1 MNKLI
6 YIAVVMDP
14 RYKMEFMGFAL
25 SAVYGNEKGL
35 DLTHKIKS
43 VVYELFDEYKRMFA
57 NENANINDGHVH
69 SNAIENL
76 DEEG

>member
-25 SAVYGNEKGL
+25 SAVYGNGKGL
-35 DLTHKIKS
+35 DLTDKIKS
-43 VVYELFDEYKRMFA
+43 AVYELFDEYKRMFA
-57 NENANINDGHVH
+57 NENANIN
-69 SNAIENL
+69 SIAIENL